1 MFDETDEK
9 ETQTASKI
17 QHCCAINF
25 ESFSKKF
32 EEAESYQRYEE
43 AESYSAVLQRLVSY
57 ESVD

>member
-1 MFDETDEK
+1 MK
-9 ETQTASKI
+9 KKRKLHPKSSI
-17 QHCCAINF
+17 VAINF
-25 ESFSKKF
+25 ESFSKNF